1 MKIALDPYMLRGLPF
16 GEVCRIAAE
25 IGFDAIELSP
35 RPEFI
40 PFFTH
45 PRADRARVA
54 EFRTALRET
63 GLELSS
69 VLPLYRWSSPDEDER
84 LAGPLRRHPDELC
97 LCLGGARGRV
107 VALHAGTD
115 PALPRRAAGTRAMS
129 DARVGIGLV
138 GAGRMGS
145 IHARLVHGSVPGA
158 RLVGIADV
166 NVEAGRRLSAQVVG
180 PPVFGSIDALLET
193 PGLDAVL
200 IATSS
205 SRHLEM
211 IRLAASAGK
220 EILCEKPIALTLADT
235 DAAIDAAARAGV
247 RLQVGFMRR
256 WEPDYVRAKARLA
269 SGAYGRPML
278 FKSLQFDPEPPPLAF
293 ADPAVSGG
301 IMIDMG
307 IHEFDLARW
316 LMADE
321 VVEVHAF
328 GSTYAHPGLATVG
341 DVDSAVVNLRF
352 ASGATGSVELA
363 RNTTYGEDVR
373 TEVLATNGSVWIGLL
388 SATQGASSGGGTSGT
403 FAVDALA
410 PTIPRFERGLAAQ
423 LRGFV
428 GAIVEDRPVEV
439 TGADG
444 RAAFG
449 IAVAAGRSMREGR
462 PVEVER
468 D

>member
-1 MKIALDPYMLRGLPF
+1 
-16 GEVCRIAAE
+16 
-25 IGFDAIELSP
+25 
-35 RPEFI
+35 
-40 PFFTH
+40 
-45 PRADRARVA
+45 
-54 EFRTALRET
+54 
-63 GLELSS
+63 
-69 VLPLYRWSSPDEDER
+69 
-84 LAGPLRRHPDELC
+84 
-97 LCLGGARGRV
+97 
-107 VALHAGTD
+107 
-115 PALPRRAAGTRAMS
+115 MS
-129 DARVGIGLV
+129 EGHVGIGLV

-145 IHARLVHGSVPGA
+145 IHARLVRASVPRA
-158 RLVGIADV
+158 KLVGIADV
-166 NVEAGRRLSAQVVG
+166 NVEAGCRLAAQVGG
-180 PPVFGSIDALLET
+180 PPVFDSIEALLET

-211 IRLAASAGK
+211 IRIAAGAGK
-220 EILCEKPIALTLADT
+220 DILCEKPIALTLSDT
-235 DAAIDAAARAGV
+235 DAAIDAAGRAGV

-256 WEPDYVRAKARLA
+256 WEPDYVRARARLA

-321 VVEVHAF
+321 VVEVHAY
-328 GSTYAHPGLATVG
+328 GSTYAHPTLASVG

-373 TEVLATNGSVWIGLL
+373 TEVLATDGSVWVGLL
-388 SATQGASSGGGTSGT
+388 SATQGASSGGGMSPGV
-403 FAVDALA
+403 AVDALE
-410 PTIPRFERGLAAQ
+410 PTIPRFERGLGAQ
-423 LRGFV
+423 ARGFV
-428 GAIVEDRPVEV
+428 QAILDDRPVAV

-444 RAAFG
+444 RAAFE
-449 IAVAAGRSMREGR
+449 IAAAADRSMREGR
-462 PVEVER
+462 PVEVSQDR
-468 D
+468 

>member
-1 MKIALDPYMLRGLPF
+1 MN
-16 GEVCRIAAE
+16 
-25 IGFDAIELSP
+25 
-35 RPEFI
+35 
-40 PFFTH
+40 
-45 PRADRARVA
+45 
-54 EFRTALRET
+54 
-63 GLELSS
+63 
-69 VLPLYRWSSPDEDER
+69 
-84 LAGPLRRHPDELC
+84 
-97 LCLGGARGRV
+97 
-107 VALHAGTD
+107 
-115 PALPRRAAGTRAMS
+115 

-145 IHARLVHGSVPGA
+145 IHARLVRASVPQA
-158 RLVGIADV
+158 KLVGIADV
-166 NVEAGRRLSAQVVG
+166 NVDAGRRLAARVGG
-180 PPVFGSIDALLET
+180 PPVFDSIEALLAT

-205 SRHLEM
+205 SNHLEA
-211 IRLAASAGK
+211 IRIAAAAGK
-220 EILCEKPIALTLADT
+220 DILCEKPIALTLADT

-321 VVEVHAF
+321 VIEVHAY
-328 GSTYAHPGLATVG
+328 GSTYAHPDLASVG

-352 ASGATGSVELA
+352 ANGSTGTVELA

-388 SATQGASSGGGTSGT
+388 SATQGASSGGGSSGSI
-403 FAVDALA
+403 AVDALET
-410 PTIPRFERGLAAQ
+410 TIPRFERGLADQA
-423 LRGFV
+423 RGFV
-428 GAIVEDRPVEV
+428 QAIVEDRPVEV

-444 RAAFG
+444 RAAFK
-449 IAVAAGRSMREGR
+449 IAAAADRSLREGV
-462 PVEVER
+462 PVKVPQ

>member
-1 MKIALDPYMLRGLPF
+1 
-16 GEVCRIAAE
+16 
-25 IGFDAIELSP
+25 
-35 RPEFI
+35 
-40 PFFTH
+40 
-45 PRADRARVA
+45 
-54 EFRTALRET
+54 
-63 GLELSS
+63 
-69 VLPLYRWSSPDEDER
+69 
-84 LAGPLRRHPDELC
+84 
-97 LCLGGARGRV
+97 
-107 VALHAGTD
+107 
-115 PALPRRAAGTRAMS
+115 MS

-145 IHARLVHGSVPGA
+145 IHARLVSAGVPQA

-166 NVEAGRRLSAQVVG
+166 NIGAASRLAGQLG
-180 PPVFGSIDALLET
+180 DPPVFNSIEALLAT

-211 IRLAASAGK
+211 IQLAASAGK
-220 EILCEKPIALTLADT
+220 DILCEKPIALTLADT

-269 SGAYGRPML
+269 SGDFGRPML
-278 FKSLQFDPEPPPLAF
+278 FKSLQFDAEPPPLTF

-321 VVEVHAF
+321 VVEVHAY
-328 GSTYAHPGLATVG
+328 GSTYAHPTLASVG

-352 ASGATGSVELA
+352 ANGSTGTVELA

-373 TEVLATNGSVWIGLL
+373 TEVLATNGSVWVGLL
-388 SATQGASSGGGTSGT
+388 SATQGASSGGRVGGAVS
-403 FAVDALA
+403 VDALD
-410 PTIPRFERGLAAQ
+410 PSIPRFERGLAAQ
-423 LRGFV
+423 AWGFV
-428 GAIVEDRPVEV
+428 QAILGDGPVAV
-439 TGADG
+439 TGADA
-444 RAAFG
+444 RAAFQ
-449 IAVAAGRSMREGR
+449 IAEAATRSMREGR
-462 PVEVER
+462 PVEVSR
-468 D
+468 DR